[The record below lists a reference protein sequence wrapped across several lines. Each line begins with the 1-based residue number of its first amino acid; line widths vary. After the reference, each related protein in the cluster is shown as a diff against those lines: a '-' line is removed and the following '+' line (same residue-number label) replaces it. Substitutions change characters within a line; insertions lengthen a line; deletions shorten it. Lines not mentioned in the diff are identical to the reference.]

1 MFLRIAAVPA
11 VIAALAV
18 AAPAA
23 AADQAKSITATGTS
37 QERVTPKNRNSNAS
51 IAAAVERARKAG
63 ISGAFKDAHE
73 YALDYA
79 KAAGLTLG
87 RIISVS
93 DAQNSGQGYY
103 VGAFFGPFGPNQF
116 CGEVTRPIT
125 KVVAG
130 KRKQVGVKHTH
141 RCFVPP
147 FQATTLTVA
156 YAAN

>member
-11 VIAALAV
+11 AIAALAV
-18 AAPAA
+18 AAPA

-51 IAAAVERARKAG
+51 IAAAVEKARKAG

-130 KRKQVGVKHTH
+130 KRKQVGVKHIH

-147 FQATTLTVA
+147 FQATTLTVT